1 MADEIACIQIETP
14 QGKNGCHAV
23 HMLLLTTGGGLNDL
37 RRLSLDDSDPEEPNE
52 GNGSILPT
60 FLPFEASSQGQEDE
74 EVTIEGGQAS
84 EAVGF
89 GEEDNKESGTPV
101 LLSEE
106 ALAHL
111 LQGSEEEQEEEQ
123 AAEVDE
129 VAVKESEEGESDNGE
144 EVKKNVEKE
153 EEDGEKEGEEEAE
166 GQGVEVEKRVE
177 EAEEESNS
185 STEYEIPMDL
195 DYASD
200 SDGSEP
206 RDTKL
211 EEAKPSSS
219 DAEDQPEKEHMQEGK
234 VEDHEQDGEEIP
246 AVMADYD
253 PETTGEDAE
262 MPPKKELEE
271 ELKDKSQEKDTS
283 LDKEKNSND
292 NKQGDGEDGDDAL
305 QEVKNSVEFR
315 SARLPGDE
323 GDKQEKL
330 TNESG
335 SHTKGKGRKQKKNQR
350 RKGKGQMQGD
360 QPIPAEPSNPGH
372 RQMLGQ
378 EKTPDTDDN
387 AVQRPKRR
395 KSGKW
400 APMVGMNPVQIRAT
414 VELYPSLRPPPT
426 LPGQGAESSKCYPCE
441 NVRCK
446 RGKVCKVNEDEKPVC
461 VCQEAADC
469 PTSVTEFDHVCG
481 TDNKTY
487 DTSCQLFATK
497 CNLEGTKKGHRLHLD
512 YTGACKFIPPCLST
526 ELAQFP
532 LRMRDWLK
540 NVLLQLYEHDTMAPG
555 FLTPKQRAR
564 VQKIY
569 ESERRLH
576 AGDHPI
582 ELLAQDFE
590 KNYHMYIYPVH
601 WQFAQM
607 DQHPTD
613 RYLSHSELAPLRV
626 PLVPMEHCT
635 SHFFQECDADKD
647 KQVSFKEWGH
657 CFGIKDEDMDTH
669 LLF

>member
-1 MADEIACIQIETP
+1 MKT
-14 QGKNGCHAV
+14 
-23 HMLLLTTGGGLNDL
+23 HMLLLCLMASASVMCVRSKPHAKHHGI
-37 RRLSLDDSDPEEPNE
+37 SKHSQSPQEKDSDPEEPNE
-52 GNGSILPT
+52 GKGSILPT

-123 AAEVDE
+123 AAEVEE
-129 VAVKESEEGESDNGE
+129 VAVKESEERESDNGE

-166 GQGVEVEKRVE
+166 GQGGEVEKRVE

-211 EEAKPSSS
+211 EEAKSSSS

-234 VEDHEQDGEEIP
+234 VEDQEQDGEEIP

-305 QEVKNSVEFR
+305 QEAKNSVEFR

-330 TNESG
+330 TNESS

-426 LPGQGAESSKCYPCE
+426 LPGQGAESNPCE

-461 VCQEAADC
+461 VCQEAVDC